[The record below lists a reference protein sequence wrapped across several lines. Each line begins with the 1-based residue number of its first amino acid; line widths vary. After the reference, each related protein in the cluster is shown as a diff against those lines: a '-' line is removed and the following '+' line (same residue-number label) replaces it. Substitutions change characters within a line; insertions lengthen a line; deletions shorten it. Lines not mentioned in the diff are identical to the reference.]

1 MALSLRGVAE
11 YYHTGFDPPEQDW
24 RGAVH
29 NMLSQTQPGDAV
41 LFYHPLARLAYEYYR
56 ERWPQYPAPVVVFP
70 PRVDARLL
78 KGTQP
83 DFALLPQLP
92 EQYQRLWVVQNWG
105 PDSFTVRMHA
115 ILDARYTKVSERD
128 FSIIR
133 VMLYQHALPK

>member
-1 MALSLRGVAE
+1 
-11 YYHTGFDPPEQDW
+11 
-24 RGAVH
+24 
-29 NMLSQTQPGDAV
+29 
-41 LFYHPLARLAYEYYR
+41 
-56 ERWPQYPAPVVVFP
+56 
-70 PRVDARLL
+70 VDARLL